1 MSKGYGDMYTEE
13 QVTKA
18 LAVYKET
25 TSITKTITQ
34 LGYPSRRQTL
44 YNWIKRKPLLP
55 ENRYTFCGVN
65 TPEHPRHPSVNFKL
79 EILHRCFE
87 LGENVQDVS
96 SEVGYSTAS
105 IYQWRKKFLQ
115 KGVVALMNPSNERPR
130 GPLFPGKLSID
141 SEAFDEMKTKL
152 QDMQLE
158 LDILRET
165 IHVLKKDQGVELTP
179 LRNRE
184 KAVIIDA
191 LKSKYSL
198 PILLKSLDMA
208 NSSYYYQKQ
217 AMCYK
222 DKYQSIRECIKKY
235 FIEYKE
241 RYGYRRIHCL
251 LKRDGLILSE
261 KVVRRIMLEEGLIVK
276 VRCHK
281 KYNSYQ
287 GEISP
292 EVENLIQRN
301 FHADKPNQ
309 KWLTDITEFSISAG
323 KIYLS
328 AIVDCFDGFL
338 PSWTISTRPDAK
350 LVNDMLEAGIQQLKP
365 ADHPIIHTD
374 RGCHYRWSGWVKR
387 MENAGLIRSMSKKG
401 CSPDN
406 AACEGFWGLLKK
418 EMFYNQDWTN
428 ISIKGFIHVL
438 NDYLDWYNHTR
449 IKQSLG
455 YLSPVEYRQKL
466 GLSA

>member
-1 MSKGYGDMYTEE
+1 M
-13 QVTKA
+13 
-18 LAVYKET
+18 
-25 TSITKTITQ
+25 
-34 LGYPSRRQTL
+34 
-44 YNWIKRKPLLP
+44 
-55 ENRYTFCGVN
+55 
-65 TPEHPRHPSVNFKL
+65 
-79 EILHRCFE
+79 
-87 LGENVQDVS
+87 
-96 SEVGYSTAS
+96 
-105 IYQWRKKFLQ
+105 
-115 KGVVALMNPSNERPR
+115 
-130 GPLFPGKLSID
+130 
-141 SEAFDEMKTKL
+141 
-152 QDMQLE
+152 
-158 LDILRET
+158 
-165 IHVLKKDQGVELTP
+165 
-179 LRNRE
+179 
-184 KAVIIDA
+184 
-191 LKSKYSL
+191 
-198 PILLKSLDMA
+198 
-208 NSSYYYQKQ
+208 
-217 AMCYK
+217 
-222 DKYQSIRECIKKY
+222 
-235 FIEYKE
+235 
-241 RYGYRRIHCL
+241 
-251 LKRDGLILSE
+251 
-261 KVVRRIMLEEGLIVK
+261 
-276 VRCHK
+276 
-281 KYNSYQ
+281 
-287 GEISP
+287 
-292 EVENLIQRN
+292 ENLIQRN

-374 RGCHYRWSGWVKR
+374 RGCHYRWSGWIKR

-438 NDYLDWYNHTR
+438 NDYLDWYNYTR